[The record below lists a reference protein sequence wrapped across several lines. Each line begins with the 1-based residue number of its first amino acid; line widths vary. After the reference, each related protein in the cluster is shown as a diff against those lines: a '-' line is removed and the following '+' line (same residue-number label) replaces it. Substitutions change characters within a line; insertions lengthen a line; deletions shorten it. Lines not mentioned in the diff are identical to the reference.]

1 MIARGHSTFRR
12 ISVERLTAKAVG
24 SKYSAEGVASIVGVG
39 VSVGVGVC
47 LILLGT
53 VVTITAGAGIVV
65 GVGVAVGRTSAISEG
80 FTFTKPDKKLKSI

>member
-24 SKYSAEGVASIVGVG
+24 SKYSAEGVASVVGVG
-39 VSVGVGVC
+39 VGVNVGACLTLLEIGAAAAPGVGVD
-47 LILLGT
+47 
-53 VVTITAGAGIVV
+53 V